1 MTRRAARR
9 APAARPFADI
19 LRAVNATR
27 WTSVLVLALSCL
39 VLPLW
44 AADPV
49 EEEEALPIYDSGVAT
64 LDLGPD
70 RRFPVGYAVTG
81 IGPTFTLHS
90 MVAHLGGA
98 LKLGPMN
105 QAHELTVAGTTF
117 IFGPASAAVTAGTE
131 IYSLSQRPIV
141 GADGV
146 KVPIDLLETVYGEQL
161 SYDFQW
167 NQADRTLTVRKL
179 PSRQI
184 SVDVDLVHL
193 QGVTTVVLQFPER
206 PRYRVRPTPGQVSV
220 ELIGDSLA
228 GSDRTTTGD
237 ELVREILQ
245 TPQGIRLVLAPN
257 TEANDYTLQNPFRLV
272 FDVYRS
278 TTTAAAAPPALP
290 TTPTRSDKIQT
301 IVIDPGHGGENTGAR
316 GSTGTEEKEIT
327 LQLAQTL
334 RSRLVERLPVRVVL
348 TRTEDVDL
356 PLDTRTAIA
365 NQQKADLFISL
376 HVNSVPGP
384 SAHGAETYFL
394 SLEASDEGAERAAAV
409 ENSVDPVPA
418 GEGDPLYDLQ
428 LILWDLA
435 QSHYLGESQSLAR
448 LIQEELNETLSLT
461 DRGVKQAPFRVLVG
475 AAMPA
480 VLVECGFLSNPEEE
494 AKLLDPA
501 YRAQLVEAL
510 IRAVLRYRAQ
520 KEGSPIPVSAGEAIQ

>member
-1 MTRRAARR
+1 M
-9 APAARPFADI
+9 RPIADI
-19 LRAVNATR
+19 LAAVTALR
-27 WTSVLVLALSCL
+27 WISVLVIVSLCLAL
-39 VLPLW
+39 PLHG
-44 AADPV
+44 A
-49 EEEEALPIYDSGVAT
+49 ERTKEEEALPIYESGVAT
-64 LDLGPD
+64 LDLGPN

-81 IGPTFTLHS
+81 IGPVFALHS
-90 MVAHLGGA
+90 MVANLGGA

-105 QAHELTVAGTTF
+105 QAHELTVAETTF
-117 IFGPASAAVTAGTE
+117 IFGPDSASVTAGSE
-131 IYSLSQRPIV
+131 IYNMSQRPIV
-141 GADGV
+141 AADGL

-179 PSRQI
+179 PAREI
-184 SVDVDLVHL
+184 TVDVDLVHL
-193 QGVTTVVLQFPER
+193 QGVTTVVLQFPDR
-206 PRYRVRPTPGQVSV
+206 PRYRIRKSPGQVAV
-220 ELIGDSLA
+220 ELIGDRLSRS
-228 GSDRTTTGD
+228 GRSQPQDD
-237 ELVREILQ
+237 LVREVLQ
-245 TPQGIRLVLAPN
+245 TPQGIRLVLAAN
-257 TEANDYTLQNPFRLV
+257 TEANDYTLQNPFRVV
-272 FDVYRS
+272 FDIYRS
-278 TTTAAAAPPALP
+278 STAAVAPQ
-290 TTPTRSDKIQT
+290 PTRPTDQTRGSRIQT
-301 IVIDPGHGGENTGAR
+301 IVIDPGHGGENTGAK
-316 GSTGTEEKEIT
+316 GAEGIEEKEIT
-327 LQLAQTL
+327 LLLAQAL

-394 SLEASDEGAERAAAV
+394 SLEASDEGAEKAAEMENRA
-409 ENSVDPVPA
+409 DPLLPA
-418 GEGDPLYDLQ
+418 DGDPLYDLQ

-435 QSHYLGESQSLAR
+435 QTHYLGESQSLAR
-448 LIQEELNETLSLT
+448 LVQEELNEALNLT

-510 IRAVLRYRAQ
+510 VRAVLRYRAQ
-520 KEGSPIPVSAGEAIQ
+520 KEGMPLPTGEAIQ